1 MGDEG
6 TGLFDLIV
14 EGGGDRP
21 NLVAKVVQ
29 RATSVSN
36 TRSRELVNAA
46 PQIAIPQISKV
57 QAEALKIELEGL
69 GASIRLSPS
78 EGTLGN

>member
-1 MGDEG
+1 MGDDD
-6 TGLFDLIV
+6 TGLFDVIV
-14 EGGGDRP
+14 QDGGDRP

-46 PQIAIPQISKV
+46 PQIAIPQISKI

-69 GASIRLSPS
+69 GASILLSPS
-78 EGTLGN
+78 EGPLGK

>member
-14 EGGGDRP
+14 EDGGDGP
-21 NLVAKVVQ
+21 NLVAKVIQ

-36 TRSRELVNAA
+36 TRSRELVNGA
-46 PQIAIPQISKV
+46 PQIAIPQISRIR
-57 QAEALKIELEGL
+57 AEALKIELEGL
-69 GASIRLSPS
+69 GASIRPAPS